1 MLSLPGGLPVVSKL
15 AFSMILLPVL
25 TMSACAFKKESKK
38 DDPKPVIVLEN
49 QSGDVVSDNEVVI
62 SFVPGK
68 PFEYQAVV
76 SWPSNKRIY
85 ARILYPKNP
94 HNPKSDGEQGTNVG
108 ADQSSYAILC
118 PSGSG
123 FDIQFT
129 YTNGTNSPPVTYN
142 KSISCPNDFEI
153 SGTVSSSARLPK
165 ELTGRLFF
173 KRGAVLKIN
182 DEKLNLNLIGIHV
195 DQNASIEAISYSTSA
210 NSDAQ
215 IKITAQSASGTLLL
229 NVRGADGTAGRSGE
243 DLQKE
248 NSYVEKLRASV
259 PASGTRGSP
268 GSSDEHCRRN
278 AGRNADGGENCK
290 LICTREP
297 GAGGKGA
304 NGTVAGLDGKNGEP
318 GAFTPGIQVEIKDPK
333 DFRLNIDLTPGAGG
347 IAGAAGK
354 GQPGGTGGLP
364 GVKPDNVCTPAA
376 HGPQGDSAPN
386 GNPGTNGA
394 NGGCSPITLS
404 HSLKGLTDIK
414 ADPSL
419 PNCSEMS
426 R

>member
-1 MLSLPGGLPVVSKL
+1 MFSKL
-15 AFSMILLPVL
+15 ASSLVLLPVL
-25 TMSACAFKKESKK
+25 AMPACAFKKESTK

-123 FDIQFT
+123 FDIQFS
-129 YTNGTNSPPVTYN
+129 YTNGTKSPPVTYH

-153 SGTVSSSARLPK
+153 SGTVSSAARLPK

-182 DEKLNLNLIGIHV
+182 SENLNLNLIGIHV
-195 DQNASIEAISYSTSA
+195 DQNASIEATSYSPSA

-215 IKITAQSASGTLLL
+215 IKIAAQSASGTLLL
-229 NVRGADGTAGRSGE
+229 NVSGAVGTNGRSGE
-243 DLQKE
+243 ELQKE
-248 NSYVEKLRASV
+248 NSYVEKLKASA
-259 PASGTRGSP
+259 PASGARGNN
-268 GSSDEHCRRN
+268 GNSDQHCRR
-278 AGRNADGGENCK
+278 APGRGVEGSENCRTV
-290 LICTREP
+290 CTREP

-304 NGTVAGLDGKNGEP
+304 NGTVAGLDGKDGAP
-318 GAFTPGIQVEIKDPK
+318 GAFTPSIQVEIKDPK
-333 DFRLNIDLTPGAGG
+333 DFRLNIDLAPGAGG

-354 GQPGGTGGLP
+354 GQPGGPGGSP
-364 GVKPDNVCTPAA
+364 GVKPEFVCTPAA
-376 HGPQGDSAPN
+376 YGPQGDPAPD
-386 GNPGTNGA
+386 GKPGTNGA
-394 NGGCSPITLS
+394 PGGCSPIKLS
-404 HSLKGLTDIK
+404 ESLKGLTDIK
-414 ADPSL
+414 ADAAL
-419 PNCSEMS
+419 PGCAEII
-426 R
+426 RGL